1 VSEERLKDI
10 ESRVA
15 RIETMQAVADALG
28 KTIES
33 RLGKIEDTLTW
44 LVRLIIGAMIMAILA
59 FMISGGFI
67 PAGG

>member
-10 ESRVA
+10 ENRVA

>member
-1 VSEERLKDI
+1 MSEERLKDI
-10 ESRVA
+10 ENRVA

>member
-1 VSEERLKDI
+1 
-10 ESRVA
+10 
-15 RIETMQAVADALG
+15 MQAVADALG